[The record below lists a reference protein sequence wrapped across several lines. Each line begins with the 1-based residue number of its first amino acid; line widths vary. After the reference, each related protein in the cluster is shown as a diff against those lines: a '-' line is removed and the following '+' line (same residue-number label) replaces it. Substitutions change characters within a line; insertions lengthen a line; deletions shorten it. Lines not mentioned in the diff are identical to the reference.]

1 MARDDELE
9 NFKRRIDLREYA
21 ADPGYTLDRRDSWR
35 GSAVMRNAADDKV
48 AIKRDGDG
56 HYVYFSVRDDAD
68 NGSIIDFVQKPQAS
82 EPRRGAGG
90 TAAVDRPADRAG
102 AHLPCLGATAKNRM
116 LVEKEYQRMKD
127 APRQNK
133 GLTQRGIRIWK
144 TRHS

>member
-56 HYVYFSVRDDAD
+56 HYVYSRSATMPTTAPSSISCKNRKRLSLGAVREELPPWIGRPTAPVP
-68 NGSIIDFVQKPQAS
+68 IFPAL
-82 EPRRGAGG
+82 EPRPKTG
-90 TAAVDRPADRAG
+90 
-102 AHLPCLGATAKNRM
+102 CW
-116 LVEKEYQRMKD
+116 
-127 APRQNK
+127 
-133 GLTQRGIRIWK
+133 WK
-144 TRHS
+144 RNISA